1 MRRLDG
7 LMNPKT
13 KRLLINFLMEVFI
26 YGLLLFIYFLVVLR
40 LLGKP
45 LNELFNL
52 NPLVYALATLLL
64 IVTQAV
70 VLENVTSFMLKFL
83 KLEAME

>member
-1 MRRLDG
+1 VDG

-13 KRLLINFLMEVFI
+13 KRILVNFLTEVFI
-26 YGLLLFIYFLVVLR
+26 YGLLLFIYFLAVLR

-64 IVTQAV
+64 IVVQAV
-70 VLENVTSFMLKFL
+70 VLEYVTSFMLKLL

>member
-1 MRRLDG
+1 
-7 LMNPKT
+7 MNPKT
-13 KRLLINFLMEVFI
+13 KRILVNFLTEMFI

-52 NPLVYALATLLL
+52 NPLLYALATLLL
-64 IVTQAV
+64 IVVQAV
-70 VLENVTSFMLKFL
+70 VLEYVTSFMLKLL